1 MNGIGLNLYSIRNLI
16 KTEEDFLATAHKLRE
31 MGYAYLQFSGAEY
44 DPACI
49 QRVSEASGL
58 PICLTH
64 VPMERILNDTDALMA
79 EHESFGCR
87 NIGLGAMPRDILLD
101 DEKFKET
108 VAALDAAA
116 ERMAQNGFAFFYHH
130 HQFEFMRRNGETL
143 FDYMVKNAPH
153 VSFTVDTYWLQY
165 AGVDILATLDK
176 LKGRMACTHLKDY
189 AIRYVE
195 KDEKKEFKP
204 TFAPIGSGNIDFAP
218 VIAKMREN
226 GAKYIFVEQDN
237 AADLPDTL
245 GEVEA
250 SIRYIKNNL

>member
-1 MNGIGLNLYSIRNLI
+1 MKGVGLNLYSIRNLI
-16 KTEEDFLATAHKLRE
+16 ATEEDFLTTAHKLRE
-31 MGYAYLQFSGAEY
+31 MGYEYMQYSGAEY
-44 DPACI
+44 DPARI
-49 QRVSEASGL
+49 KRVSEASGL
-58 PICLTH
+58 PVYLTH
-64 VPMERILNDTDALMA
+64 VPMDRILNDTDALMA

-87 NIGLGAMPRDILLD
+87 NIGLGAMPREILLD
-101 DEKFKET
+101 DEKFKES

-116 ERMAQNGFAFFYHH
+116 VRMAEKGFTFFYHH
-130 HQFEFMRRNGETL
+130 HAFEFMKRNGETL
-143 FDYMVKNAPH
+143 FEYMVKNAPH
-153 VSFTVDTYWLQY
+153 INFTVDTYWLQY

-204 TFAPIGSGNIDFAP
+204 VFAPIGSGNIDFAP
-218 VIAKMREN
+218 VLEKMLKN

-237 AADLPDTL
+237 AADLPDPL